1 MISTVAITN
10 AQFTHLCP
18 ACSFKLTAQSSP
30 SDGWRFFENEYIFA
44 PRELYIYQNKAQD
57 LQILHLYVMYEQQR
71 DQSRT
76 LKDHTP
82 GCEEEEKG
90 ERSGGTGESFV
101 NVLLLHII
109 RSVNSV

>member
-1 MISTVAITN
+1 
-10 AQFTHLCP
+10 
-18 ACSFKLTAQSSP
+18 
-30 SDGWRFFENEYIFA
+30 
-44 PRELYIYQNKAQD
+44 
-57 LQILHLYVMYEQQR
+57 MYEQQR

-109 RSVNSV
+109 RSVNSVCNIQNMYRTHFLMITLMTTFLYI